1 MEHED
6 GDNPDHPF
14 NTEYEFSDVVLC
26 VEGQKLFASKS
37 LLALASPVFSCMFTS
52 EFREKYEKEIHLPG
66 KSYQTIEDLL
76 RFMHPGIELK
86 LSDDTAF
93 RLLPLAEEYQIDLL
107 KKNCEEHLVNRLET
121 STYTSVD
128 FLIKCMEVSE
138 KCRLQKLLELCMNKF
153 ETSNMQLRELDESGV
168 SLMVKARIYKR
179 RLERLETEREE
190 AIIWKEMMDSV
201 RIRLRDIVTPHDDH
215 CRCRTEIKLRSTL
228 QRICPYCARAWCSD
242 NVSTESYRNS
252 YWFFC
257 NHKIGFHVTHDPV
270 IRNFIEHGD
279 ISEP

>member
-26 VEGQKLFASKS
+26 VEGQKLFACKS

-52 EFREKYEKEIHLPG
+52 EFREKHEKEINLPG
-66 KSYQTIEDLL
+66 KSYQTVEDLL
-76 RFMHPGIELK
+76 RFMHPGIGLK
-86 LSDDTAF
+86 LSDDTVF
-93 RLLPLAEEYQIDLL
+93 RLLPLAEEYQIDRL
-107 KKNCEEHLVNRLET
+107 KKSCEDHLVNEINASR
-121 STYTSVD
+121 YTSVD
-128 FLIKCMEVSE
+128 FLIKCLEVSE
-138 KCRLQKLLELCMNKF
+138 KCRLQKLLELCVNKF
-153 ETSNMQLRELDESGV
+153 ETSHMQLRELDESGV
-168 SLMVKARIYKR
+168 SLTVKAQIYKR
-179 RLERLETEREE
+179 RLERFETEREE
-190 AIIWKEMMDSV
+190 AIVWKEMMDSV
-201 RIRLRDIVTPHDDH
+201 RVRLRDIVTPHDDH

-228 QRICPYCARAWCSD
+228 QRCCPYCARTWCSD

-257 NHKIGFHVTHDPV
+257 NHKIGFHVTHDSV

-279 ISEP
+279 ISDP